1 MATREAEQMKQRL
14 LEELEALREAHR
26 TAKTQEDFD
35 ALRQRVQVIEELS
48 SSAAERSKAEKAALE
63 RVKGLVSEAIRAQQ
77 QQSDQPSN
85 FSATVFALMQAVR
98 RGTSGYDG

>member
-1 MATREAEQMKQRL
+1 MTQRL

-35 ALRQRVQVIEELS
+35 ALWPRVEAIEALS
-48 SSAAERSKAEKAALE
+48 ASASQRSKAEKAALE
-63 RVKGLVSEAIRAQQ
+63 RVKAVVVEAIRADRDGL
-77 QQSDQPSN
+77 SQPADLSGK
-85 FSATVFALMQAVR
+85 VFALMQAVR